1 MGYYMRFIV
10 TDEHTLDLRVIEH
23 ALQERDEAYRLES
36 IQFEPYE
43 AADLGYGEEVY
54 AEIELNRPGDDLFA
68 DEVDELVDELANWDF
83 ELDEDHQVRE
93 VLREMVQGAR
103 IIVAVRILFGDNG
116 LEDGI
121 RLVEPLW
128 DWMFKTYEGVLQVDY
143 EGYYDGEG
151 SLLELV
157 EG

>member
-10 TDEHTLDLRVIEH
+10 TDERPLDLTTLITGLH
-23 ALQERDEAYRLES
+23 QHDTGYRLENV
-36 IQFEPYE
+36 QTTPYE
-43 AADLGYGEEVY
+43 SADLRYGDEIY
-54 AEIELNRPGDDLFA
+54 AEIELNRRNDDLFT
-68 DEVDELVDELANWDF
+68 DEIEILTDELDNWDF
-83 ELDEDHQVRE
+83 ELAEDQAVQRS
-93 VLREMVQGAR
+93 LREMVQTAR
-103 IIVAVRILFGDNG
+103 IIVSVRILFGDNG

-128 DWMFKTYEGVLQVDY
+128 VWMFNQYEGVLQVDY
-143 EGYYDGEG
+143 EGYYDAEG